1 MEPAEL
7 CGSWFRGRKG
17 PGPANE
23 GCEVQILLEKRCKQ
37 SRKGLFEREGN
48 MTRPFHMVPQRE
60 SEITKILKYPVHK
73 HSIQMSRRWR
83 VGEEIRIRLLKLALE
98 GQDL

>member
-1 MEPAEL
+1 
-7 CGSWFRGRKG
+7 
-17 PGPANE
+17 
-23 GCEVQILLEKRCKQ
+23 
-37 SRKGLFEREGN
+37 